1 MASQDFVSTVTLSD
15 DQKASLMDL
24 EPAFEHLL
32 RDVGLEENT
41 ILALRHCR
49 IKDRETFTG
58 LADAPEELRSIASD
72 LGIDLTS
79 GGMPHKREFS
89 KVLMAWKRTKVQTE
103 VKTSTEALQRQ
114 HGEPVRMLPEDWT
127 SVIVKFKSKYGSN
140 LQEEE
145 LPAQAYFEEFQEKL
159 AAGMLQAEPLDQ
171 VISQA
176 EAEEQDRKKPDPPR
190 QYGMHLNA
198 TLTIQTRRRYTS
210 SRPKN
215 LEELRQKYDVL
226 SNCWLLGQQ
235 RQPGRALYSD
245 VDSNTFPRI
254 LKELLGKN
262 NFSLQKELEG
272 QPLVAPPWGHCLSY
286 EYELRRE
293 AYKRCWEQCMGFNAA
308 WWGTYADTEH
318 RMLHWLQLVS
328 LANSVPQV
336 PPQTIAS
343 LVQKEVAAQLKRS
356 STDRSRTPRLNKGSG
371 KGRPQLAAPQQL
383 AHQCRQL
390 LRNKTRRVTRRQRA
404 RDHQQARYGP
414 CVTFS
419 AGVQRS
425 RACFMQTEGTES
437 VFHSR
442 TVVVRTLLAYVN
454 TSALVAAAT
463 VVTTSAS
470 ACSPSWLPFPERA
483 LRLLLINSSLL
494 LLLRRAIL

>member
-210 SRPKN
+210 SLPKN

-254 LKELLGKN
+254 LKELLGKK
-262 NFSLQKELEG
+262 NFSLKKELEG

-293 AYKRCWEQCMGFNAA
+293 AYKRCREQSIGFNAA
-308 WWGTYADTEH
+308 WWGAYADTEH

-328 LANSVPQV
+328 LANSVPQLTSQSV
-336 PPQTIAS
+336 AS
-343 LVQKEVAAQLKRS
+343 LVAERGCGSTEEGKCGQKSHATFQGERQGSSPAPASATARS
-356 STDRSRTPRLNKGSG
+356 SWS
-371 KGRPQLAAPQQL
+371 
-383 AHQCRQL
+383 
-390 LRNKTRRVTRRQRA
+390 RRVSVGIVVC
-404 RDHQQARYGP
+404 Y
-414 CVTFS
+414 
-419 AGVQRS
+419 
-425 RACFMQTEGTES
+425 EGK
-437 VFHSR
+437 HKR
-442 TVVVRTLLAYVN
+442 
-454 TSALVAAAT
+454 
-463 VVTTSAS
+463 
-470 ACSPSWLPFPERA
+470 
-483 LRLLLINSSLL
+483 
-494 LLLRRAIL
+494 